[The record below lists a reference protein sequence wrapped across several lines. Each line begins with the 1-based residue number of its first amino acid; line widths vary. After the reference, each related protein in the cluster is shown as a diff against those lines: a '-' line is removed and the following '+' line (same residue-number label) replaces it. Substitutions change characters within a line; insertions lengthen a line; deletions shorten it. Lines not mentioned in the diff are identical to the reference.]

1 MKKIGVIGFGKIGQA
16 ISANMIRH
24 GGYKVAAVDTD
35 PGLPDAFSRSFFSSN
50 EPGVE
55 KILASA
61 YKNGQLELRSDFS
74 GMENAEAVIL
84 SLPLLVN
91 EEKKTID
98 TPFLESLQQLS
109 PYCKDQLLIIV
120 ETSVPVG
127 YCRTVLLPALEAKG
141 KKHGTDFLL
150 VHSPERIKSGTMLE
164 QLDGIPKIIGGITKE
179 ATARAYDLYTGF
191 FKKELLHCLGSIEA
205 AELLKLAGMIYRD
218 VNIALSNQLA
228 MFAYKAGIDFPG
240 LLSLINTDGEAHLL
254 QPGIGVGGHCT
265 PVYPY
270 FLIDNFREAGLEF
283 GLASMGRT
291 INESMAAY
299 AFSLVKG
306 KLATKKALILGLSFR
321 PNVKEDANSP
331 GSQLYKV
338 LENEGFDVSLHDTE
352 YTTEELKEKGFVPA
366 DPDTAKVEAVFL
378 TTMHKQYRQLD
389 FDKMASNGVRY
400 MVDGRN
406 ALLKEEVESAGI
418 TYIGIGKG

>member
-24 GGYKVAAVDTD
+24 SEYKVVAVDTA
-35 PGLPDAFSRSFFSSN
+35 PGLPDAFSRSSFSSN

-55 KILASA
+55 KILTDA
-61 YKNGQLELRSDFS
+61 YKKGQLKLRNDFS
-74 GMENAEAVIL
+74 EMENAEAVIL

-98 TPFLESLQQLS
+98 APFLESLQQLS
-109 PYCKDQLLIIV
+109 PYCKDQLLIII

-127 YCRTVLLPALEAKG
+127 YCRAVLLPVLEAKG
-141 KKHGTDFLL
+141 KKHGIDFLL
-150 VHSPERIKSGTMLE
+150 AHSPERIKSGTMLE
-164 QLDGIPKIIGGITKE
+164 QLDKVPKIIGGITPE
-179 ATARAYDLYTGF
+179 ATSRACEIYAGF
-191 FKKELLHCLGSIEA
+191 FKKELLHCLDSIEA

-228 MFAYKAGIDFPG
+228 MFAHKTGIDFPD
-240 LLSLINTDGEAHLL
+240 LLPLINTDGEAHLL

-270 FLIDNFREAGLEF
+270 FLINNFREAGLEF
-283 GLASMGRT
+283 GLASMGRN

-299 AFSLVKG
+299 AFSLVKE
-306 KLATKKALILGLSFR
+306 KLATRKALILGLSFR
-321 PNVKEDANSP
+321 PDVKEDANSP
-331 GSQLYKV
+331 GSQLYKI
-338 LENEGFDVSLHDTE
+338 LEKEGFDVSLHDTE
-352 YTTEELKEKGFVPA
+352 YSTEELEEKGFATA
-366 DPDTAKVEAVFL
+366 DPDTAKVEVIFL
-378 TTMHKQYRQLD
+378 TTMHSQYRRFD
-389 FDKMASNGVRY
+389 FNKMASNGVRY
-400 MVDGRN
+400 LVDGRN
-406 ALLKEEVESAGI
+406 ALPKEAVESAGI